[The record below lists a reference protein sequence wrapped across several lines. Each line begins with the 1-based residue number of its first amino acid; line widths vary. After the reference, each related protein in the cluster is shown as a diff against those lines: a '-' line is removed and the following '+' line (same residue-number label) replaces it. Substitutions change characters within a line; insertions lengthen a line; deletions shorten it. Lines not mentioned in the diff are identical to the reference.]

1 MMDGIE
7 NQRRLTTMENN
18 FRIMLRTHTA
28 KLIEAK
34 RIYWKNRAKIRWI
47 NLGDE
52 ISKKIRAIATQSY
65 RKNYITS
72 LKTDDNSYVTN
83 HDHKADV
90 IWNSYK
96 ERLWVSNKPI
106 MSFIL
111 DDMVHRHN
119 LDHLDTPFTNEE
131 IMAVIKDMPTDR
143 APGPDGFN
151 SFLMKKCR
159 DTI

>member
-1 MMDGIE
+1 MDVLSSAWNNAPYKSDDALSLNTKFKCLWSALMKWSRNISQLNNTISNCNYTLAMMDGIE

-18 FRIMLRTHTA
+18 FRTILKAHTS
-28 KLIEAK
+28 KLLEAK

-52 ISKKIRAIATQSY
+52 NSKFFHTIATQSY

-83 HDHKADV
+83 HDHKAAI

-96 ERLWVSNKPI
+96 ERLGVSN
-106 MSFIL
+106 
-111 DDMVHRHN
+111 
-119 LDHLDTPFTNEE
+119 
-131 IMAVIKDMPTDR
+131 
-143 APGPDGFN
+143 
-151 SFLMKKCR
+151 
-159 DTI
+159 